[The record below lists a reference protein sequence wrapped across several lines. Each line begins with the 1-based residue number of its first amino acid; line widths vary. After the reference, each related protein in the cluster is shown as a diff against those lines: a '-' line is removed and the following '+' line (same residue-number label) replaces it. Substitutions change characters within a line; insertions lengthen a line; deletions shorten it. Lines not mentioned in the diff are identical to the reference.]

1 MVKEWLGIAGDVS
14 SPANEHPKRAIQG
27 LNCTKNEVSGTRFWN
42 LMRELCSSPEVF
54 FMNCYVHNYC
64 PLCFMAAS
72 GKNITPPML
81 RTLERRH
88 LEEICNESL
97 VEVIN
102 LLGVEYVVGVGKYAE
117 ERAKAALV
125 LARENERTGAVQT
138 KRENR
143 AGVCGNTSTHTQTET
158 PSSGGK
164 FTVQEFLKSQ
174 SPSSGGKFSVQEF
187 LKSQSLKKD
196 RVAASKTGNP
206 TTQSAACS
214 NDAGINIDAKCVL
227 AQECNT
233 GHTSVREPTL
243 HPTSIPSS
251 GCYSNVKVYG
261 LMHPS
266 PINPAANKGWNQLAI
281 ARFSELGILEI
292 IKGSGPN
299 C

>member
-54 FMNCYVHNYC
+54 FKNCYVHNYC

-97 VEVIN
+97 IEVIN
-102 LLGVEYVVGVGKYAE
+102 LLGVEYVVGIGKYAE

-125 LARENERTGAVQT
+125 LARESKRTATQM
-138 KRENR
+138 KQSS
-143 AGVCGNTSTHTQTET
+143 VCGNTSTHSQTET

-164 FTVQEFLKSQ
+164 FSVQEFLKSQ
-174 SPSSGGKFSVQEF
+174 SSSSGGKFSVQEF

-196 RVAASKTGNP
+196 KMAVSRSGYTESKTSDNP
-206 TTQSAACS
+206 GTSIAA
-214 NDAGINIDAKCVL
+214 KHVL
-227 AQECNT
+227 TKECNAA
-233 GHTSVREPTL
+233 GHTTIREPTL
-243 HPTSIPSS
+243 HPTPTTHSSSSS
-251 GCYSNVKVYG
+251 GCHSNVKVYG

-281 ARFSELGILEI
+281 ARFSEIGILEI
-292 IKGSGPN
+292 IKGSG
-299 C
+299 

>member
-54 FMNCYVHNYC
+54 FKNCYVHNYC

-97 VEVIN
+97 IEVID
-102 LLGVEYVVGVGKYAE
+102 LLGVEYVVGIGKYAE

-125 LARENERTGAVQT
+125 LARESRGTSAAVGVQ
-138 KRENR
+138 
-143 AGVCGNTSTHTQTET
+143 ASVCGNTSTHGQTET
-158 PSSGGK
+158 HS
-164 FTVQEFLKSQ
+164 
-174 SPSSGGKFSVQEF
+174 SSGGKFSVQEF
-187 LKSQSLKKD
+187 LKSQSSSSGGKFSVQEFLKSESLKKD
-196 RVAASKTGNP
+196 RMAFSRSGYTDPKISSNP
-206 TTQSAACS
+206 GSSAATKHVLTKES
-214 NDAGINIDAKCVL
+214 NTSA
-227 AQECNT
+227 
-233 GHTSVREPTL
+233 HTTTRREPTL
-243 HPTSIPSS
+243 HPTPTTHSSSASS
-251 GCYSNVKVYG
+251 GCRSNVKVYG

-281 ARFSELGILEI
+281 ARFGEIGILEI
-292 IKGSGPN
+292 IKGSG
-299 C
+299 

>member
-54 FMNCYVHNYC
+54 FKNCYVHNYC

-97 VEVIN
+97 VEVID
-102 LLGVEYVVGVGKYAE
+102 LLEVEYVVGVGKYAE

-125 LARENERTGAVQT
+125 LACEGEKTAQV
-138 KRENR
+138 KRENQS
-143 AGVCGNTSTHTQTET
+143 GVCRNATTHSQIET
-158 PSSGGK
+158 PASS
-164 FTVQEFLKSQ
+164 
-174 SPSSGGKFSVQEF
+174 GKFSIQEF
-187 LKSQSLKKD
+187 LKSQSLKRDGVSNTKSGSTESEITLPKQS
-196 RVAASKTGNP
+196 VACNNSTGTSIESLASKH
-206 TTQSAACS
+206 
-214 NDAGINIDAKCVL
+214 VL
-227 AQECNT
+227 AKECT
-233 GHTSVREPTL
+233 TELTTTVTTIREPTL
-243 HPTSIPSS
+243 HPTPPHSS
-251 GCYSNVKVYG
+251 GNVKVHG

-266 PINPAANKGWNQLAI
+266 PINPAANKGWNKLAV
-281 ARFSELGILEI
+281 ARFSELGLLEI
-292 IKGSGPN
+292 IKGSVDN
-299 C
+299 

>member
-27 LNCTKNEVSGTRFWN
+27 LSCTKNEVSGTRFWN
-42 LMRELCSSPEVF
+42 LMRELCSNPEVF
-54 FMNCYVHNYC
+54 FKNCYVHNYC

-97 VEVIN
+97 IEVID
-102 LLGVEYVVGVGKYAE
+102 LLGVEYVVGIGKYAE

-125 LARENERTGAVQT
+125 LARESGRRTSSAAGGVQV
-138 KRENR
+138 N
-143 AGVCGNTSTHTQTET
+143 VCGNTLTHGQTET
-158 PSSGGK
+158 PPSGGK
-164 FTVQEFLKSQ
+164 FSVHEFLKSQ
-174 SPSSGGKFSVQEF
+174 SSSSGGKFSVQEF
-187 LKSQSLKKD
+187 LKSESLKKE
-196 RVAASKTGNP
+196 RMAISRNAESKTSDNP
-206 TTQSAACS
+206 GRGMAA
-214 NDAGINIDAKCVL
+214 KHVL
-227 AQECNT
+227 TKECNAS
-233 GHTSVREPTL
+233 GHSTIREPTL
-243 HPTSIPSS
+243 HPTLATHSSS

-281 ARFSELGILEI
+281 ARFGEIGILEI
-292 IKGSGPN
+292 IKGSG
-299 C
+299 

>member
-1 MVKEWLGIAGDVS
+1 MVKEWLGISGDVS

-54 FMNCYVHNYC
+54 FKNCYVHNYC

-125 LARENERTGAVQT
+125 LARENERTTALQA
-138 KRENR
+138 KRESQ
-143 AGVCGNTSTHTQTET
+143 ASVCGSTATHAQTET

-164 FTVQEFLKSQ
+164 FTVKEFLKSQ

-187 LKSQSLKKD
+187 LKSQSLKKE
-196 RVAASKTGNP
+196 RVAVSKTGTP
-206 TTQSAACS
+206 ISQSAACS
-214 NDAGINIDAKCVL
+214 NNPIDAKHVL

-233 GHTSVREPTL
+233 GHTTIREPTL
-243 HPTSIPSS
+243 HPTPTHSS
-251 GCYSNVKVYG
+251 GCYSNVTVYG

-292 IKGSGPN
+292 IRGGGPN